1 MFIMLTVADLL
12 LPRLVTIPFE
22 RAEVPVQKE
31 IDRIKTETDQILDD
45 CKKIMRTLE
54 KRPHPYLHKG

>member
-12 LPRLVTIPFE
+12 LPRLVTIPLE

-31 IDRIKTETDQILDD
+31 IDRLETE
-45 CKKIMRTLE
+45 LE
-54 KRPHPYLHKG
+54 KIRSHRMKLIITEK